1 MLELSATTQHLVTLL
16 LREEVFSTTALDH
29 ILEQQ
34 QLLGGRLADFL
45 LDARLLSE
53 ADLLRLYAN
62 DGYGLAN
69 LETLEHIEPRVARQ
83 LSANLAYL
91 HKALPFRENGNTLDV
106 AFLEPP
112 EPATIQTMKGLAG
125 REIRIFLAPREI
137 LSWAIAKHY
146 PELLQKPGDKDA
158 LFDPLE
164 NRIGHRLIKSGLL
177 TKAQLNEALLERTPG
192 KAGRTGEVLLR
203 MGYVTEEDL
212 YRTLAEQLGMAFAVL
227 PKSFGIPPQV
237 AALFSKADAL
247 RFQSV
252 PIAAD
257 DSQITMLTSEP
268 NMETLVEPLFER
280 TLLWKLTTPSHLKSL
295 MFQLENDFD
304 PLCNLL
310 VAQGHLRLEQR
321 AQCHLRASSGE
332 DLETVLLEVGV
343 NELHLSQAKNSLPS
357 EQVIPL
363 VRPWE
368 GMIDLFEVPTETPLP
383 PENLETLLRRIVRE
397 ELERVLADFKKVL

>member
-1 MLELSATTQHLVTLL
+1 MTQLSATIQHLVTLL

-29 ILEQQ
+29 ILEQHQ
-34 QLLGGRLADFL
+34 RTGGRLADFL
-45 LDARLLSE
+45 LDSRLLSE

-69 LETLEHIEPRVARQ
+69 LETLENIETEVVRI

-91 HKALPFRENGNTLDV
+91 HKALPFKEHGNTLDV

-112 EPATIQTMKGLAG
+112 ESATLQTMKGLAG

-137 LSWAIAKHY
+137 LHWAITKHY
-146 PELLQKPGDKDA
+146 PELLQKPVNKDS

-203 MGYVTEEDL
+203 MGYITEEDL
-212 YRTLAEQLGMAFAVL
+212 YRTLAEQLAMPFAVL
-227 PKSFGIPPQV
+227 PKNFAIPPEV

-247 RFQSV
+247 RHQSV

-257 DSQITMLTSEP
+257 PATITMLTCEP
-268 NMETLVEPLFER
+268 NVQADVQPLFER
-280 TLLWKLTTPSHLKSL
+280 KLLWKLTPPSHLKTL
-295 MFQLENDFD
+295 MFQLENEFD

-321 AQCHLRASSGE
+321 AQAQLQLGAGE
-332 DLETVLLEVGV
+332 SLEAVLLAVGVKAADLER
-343 NELHLSQAKNSLPS
+343 AKNSLPQ

-368 GMIDLFEVPTETPLP
+368 GMIDLFEPPSQTPNP
-383 PENLETLLRRIVRE
+383 YAHLESMLRRIVRE
-397 ELERVLADFKKVL
+397 ELERFRQTGQL

>member
-1 MLELSATTQHLVTLL
+1 MTELSATTQHLVTLL

-29 ILEQQ
+29 ILEQH

-45 LDARLLSE
+45 LDSRLLSE

-69 LETLEHIEPRVARQ
+69 LEVLDQTSPNVARQ

-91 HKALPFRENGNTLDV
+91 HKALPFQENGNTLDV

-137 LSWAIAKHY
+137 LNWAIAKHY
-146 PELLQKPGDKDA
+146 PELMQKPTDKDS

-212 YRTLAEQLGMAFAVL
+212 YRTLADQLGMGFAVL
-227 PKSFGIPPQV
+227 PKTFAIPPQV

-257 DSQITMLTSEP
+257 DHEITMLTSEP
-268 NMETLVEPLFER
+268 QMVAVVQPLFER
-280 TLLWKLTTPSHLKSL
+280 KLMWKLTTPSHLKTL

-321 AQCHLRASSGE
+321 AQCQWRANAGE
-332 DLETVLLEVGV
+332 KLEAVLLELGV
-343 NELHLSQAKNSLPS
+343 SQSQLTEAKNSLPR

-368 GMIDLFEVPTETPLP
+368 GMIDLFDVPTETPHQYAA
-383 PENLETLLRRIVRE
+383 LESMLRRIVRE
-397 ELERVLADFKKVL
+397 ELTHALNNLKKIQ